1 MILFIVC
8 YNVKRHKPRALTLD
22 YQTYRTLGMLQRQC
36 YNPLTLDI
44 SYFGYVI
51 LEEELEDAKVV
62 IRIRKSKKYR
72 QHSC

>member
-1 MILFIVC
+1 
-8 YNVKRHKPRALTLD
+8 
-22 YQTYRTLGMLQRQC
+22 LGMLQRQC

-44 SYFGYVI
+44 SYFGYVT

-62 IRIRKSKKYR
+62 IRIRKSKMYR